1 MNLLAVNVA
10 MPRTV
15 SHQGKLIATGIFKE
29 SADRRLRLGKLSL
42 EGDGQA
48 DLAVHG
54 GEHKAAYA
62 YPFEHYALWERE
74 LSRNDFRF
82 GQFGENLT
90 VTGLSEETVCVGDIF
105 RVGEALVE
113 VTQPRVPC
121 FKLALRMGLPEF
133 PKQFLQSR
141 RSGFY
146 LRVLEEGVIGA
157 GDDIVRV
164 GTGPEQMSI
173 RSLLNLVYFEHDN
186 VEGAAQ
192 ALRIPAL
199 SPGWRETI
207 EARLKATQE
216 PP

>member
-1 MNLLAVNVA
+1 
-10 MPRTV
+10 MPRSV
-15 SHQGKLIATGIFKE
+15 SHLGRLITTGIFKE
-29 SADRRLRLGKLSL
+29 PVNRRLRLGKLGL

-62 YPFEHYALWERE
+62 YPFEHYAFWERE
-74 LSRNDFRF
+74 LSRHDFRF

-90 VTGLSEETVCVGDIF
+90 VTGMSEETVCVGDIF

-133 PKQFLQSR
+133 PKQFLQSG

-146 LRVLEEGVIGA
+146 LRVLEEGTIEPA
-157 GDDIVRV
+157 DQIVRV
-164 GTGPEQMSI
+164 EMGPEQVSI
-173 RSLLNLVYFEHDN
+173 RSLLNLVYFEPDN

-199 SPGWRETI
+199 SPGWREQL

-216 PP
+216 SP